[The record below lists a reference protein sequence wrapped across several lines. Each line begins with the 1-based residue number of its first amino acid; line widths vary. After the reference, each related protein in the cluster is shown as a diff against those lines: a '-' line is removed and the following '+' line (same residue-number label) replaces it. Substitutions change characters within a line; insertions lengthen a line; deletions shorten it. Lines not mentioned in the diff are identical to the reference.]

1 MSKKQA
7 DLEAICRQV
16 AEAALL
22 PSDVELLRLIRQ
34 AITGAGLIRV
44 ERLSGTLPPNAHG
57 TINDESVVV
66 SFPSYTAAIDLQTL
80 LGEILAAQA
89 APPISVEEED
99 GDPLGSVSGFV
110 FPNGSISID
119 EDTDI
124 ATVTFS
130 VGATI
135 TELDDVP
142 DVNASSPD
150 DGDLLAWDSTPGEWK
165 NVPATATSGRY
176 QMYVLTNDGMGGFN
190 FVTDIDG
197 NLVTTLEYLE

>member
-44 ERLSGTLPPNAHG
+44 ERLSAPLPPNAHG

-66 SFPSYTAAIDLQTL
+66 SFPDYTASIDLESL

-89 APPISVEEED
+89 APQLAIQELDADPSGNIRTLIVPD
-99 GDPLGSVSGFV
+99 GSLTV
-110 FPNGSISID
+110 D
-119 EDTDI
+119 EDT
-124 ATVTFS
+124 ATLDFS
-130 VGATI
+130 SI
-135 TELDDVP
+135 SSLDELS
-142 DVNASSPD
+142 DVNAPAPD
-150 DGDLLAWDSTPGEWK
+150 DGDLLAWDSTPGEWV

-176 QMYVLTNDGMGGFN
+176 QMYVLTSDGMGGFN

-197 NLVTTLEYLE
+197 NLVTSLEYLE